1 MKRLLLLI
9 FMLLMIFPDIIL
21 AKDRNYNSKPSNN
34 PMLSAR
40 PAREYQVHNVGN
52 IWSATSN
59 FGNFGEPNANMP
71 SGEWPSGSEVYYI
84 WEGRFWFG
92 ALVGGEKLCSH
103 ADYGNYELE
112 PSEGTTFGFGP
123 SAPPRPNPDNDQL
136 ISTQDSY
143 VIFDDFQETGGHTPI
158 GVKTIQRGLAWSV
171 PGFDQF
177 IGYEYYMINQSGQ
190 TLNGF
195 YASWIFDNDVA
206 AGPGGDADQANID
219 DLVDYDGYTG
229 DEDSNPYMYD
239 IVENYDIDE
248 SGDLD
253 GYDEWGWPYGRPET
267 RPSDGANLNVNY
279 DPNLIHPD
287 GIWDEYQV
295 YIDPNGPI
303 IYRHDEPD
311 SGYGL
316 IVDAVG
322 DTIRQPLRGWLL
334 SRDLSYMFDGDYPSS
349 SENDVGERNLG
360 GTNAGF
366 IGGRI
371 LWTDMPPYY
380 TTPEDTMRRLFSHQW
395 WNWES
400 DPGSDEEK
408 YDYMNG
414 THAASLGFKFL
425 PHPFEY
431 LAGGP
436 AFDYR
441 YMTSSG
447 PFNNWAADDTL
458 RFVYVYAIGLGLK
471 GLRESIDNAMVAY
484 YSGSEISNPG
494 NPSAFDA
501 DAHWILPVPPAIPSL
516 NYSAGNRNVVLRWS
530 DEAEYTVDVLLGTT
544 DFEGYKIY
552 RSKYNASAWELIY
565 ACDEGVGPTLTYTTD
580 GTCVNP
586 KILASGDTL
595 YFGEPG
601 HADSVGVDTVRI
613 DLPDIIHYY
622 TDDGGISPWDS
633 QVDMPINGLPYYY
646 AVVSYDPD
654 KLATHGMPSIESA
667 KSNYKKDP
675 ATGAPMAIIPRATTS
690 ASLSD
695 VKVVPNPYKGTS
707 LFEARYED
715 KVEFT
720 HLPAQCKISIFTLT
734 GDLVQELYHNDLDSG
749 VQDWDLVSRNN
760 QAVVSGLYIYVV
772 ETDNDKMMGKLLVI
786 R

>member
-1 MKRLLLLI
+1 MKRY
-9 FMLLMIFPDIIL
+9 LLMILTALIL
-21 AKDRNYNSKPSNN
+21 YPAVIQAKNRDYTGKPSNN
-34 PMLSAR
+34 PLLTAR
-40 PAREYQVHNVGN
+40 PAKEYQVHNVGN

-59 FGNFGEPNANMP
+59 FGNYGEPNAKMP

-84 WEGRFWFG
+84 WEGRFWMG
-92 ALVGGEKLCSH
+92 VNVGGEKLCSH

-112 PSEGTTFGFGP
+112 PTEGSTFGFGP
-123 SAPPRPNPDNDQL
+123 TAPVP
-136 ISTQDSY
+136 IKSTQDSY
-143 VIFDDFQETGGHTPI
+143 VTFDDLKETGGHTPV
-158 GVKTIQRGLAWSV
+158 GLKVIQRGLAWSV
-171 PGFDQF
+171 PDFDEF
-177 IGYEYYMINQSGQ
+177 IGYEYYIINVSGQ

-195 YASWIFDNDVA
+195 FASWIFDNDVA

-219 DLVDYDGYTG
+219 DLVDYDGCTYG
-229 DEDSNPYMYD
+229 EDSNPYMYD

-248 SGDLD
+248 SGDLE
-253 GYDEWGWPYGRPET
+253 GYDEWGWPYGRADT
-267 RPSDGANLNVNY
+267 RPSDGADLN
-279 DPNLIHPD
+279 PNFEPDSIHPD

-295 YIDPNGPI
+295 YVDPNGPI

-316 IVDAVG
+316 IVGAAG
-322 DTIRQPLRGWLL
+322 DTIREPLHGWVIP
-334 SRDLSYMFDGDYPSS
+334 RDMSYMYDGDYPSS
-349 SENDVGERNLG
+349 SENDVGERSLG

-366 IGGRI
+366 VGGRI
-371 LWTDMPPYY
+371 LWTDMTYSGETMPRPY
-380 TTPEDTMRRLFSHQW
+380 SHQW

-408 YDYMNG
+408 YNYMGGN
-414 THAASLGFKFL
+414 HPASLNFKFL
-425 PHPFEY
+425 PHPFDY
-431 LAGGP
+431 LAGAP

-447 PFNNWAADDTL
+447 PFDGWAADDTL
-458 RFVYVYAIGLGLK
+458 RFVYVYAIGMGLE
-471 GLRESIDNAMVAY
+471 GLRQSMDNSMVAY
-484 YSGSEISNPG
+484 YSGSEISNPA

-501 DAHWILPVPPAIPSL
+501 DKHWILPVPPAIPSL
-516 NYSAGNRNVVLRWS
+516 NYSPGDREVVLRWS
-530 DEAEYTVDVLLGTT
+530 DEAEYTIDVLLGTT

-565 ACDEGVGPTLTYTTD
+565 ACDQGVGATLTYTTD

-595 YFGEPG
+595 YYGEPG
-601 HADSVGVDTVRI
+601 HADSAGVVTVRK
-613 DLPDIIHYY
+613 DLPDLVHTF
-622 TDDGGISPWDS
+622 TDTGGVINAWES
-633 QVDMPINGLPYYY
+633 QIEKPINGLPYYY

-654 KLATHGMPSIESA
+654 KMATHAMPSIESA
-667 KSNYKKDP
+667 KSNYMKDP
-675 ATGAPMAIIPRATTS
+675 ATGAPMAIIPRATTES
-690 ASLSD
+690 TLSK

-720 HLPAQCKISIFTLT
+720 HLPAQCKISVFTLT
-734 GDLVQELYHNDLDSG
+734 GDLVREIYHNDVNSG
-749 VQDWDLVSRNN
+749 VEDWDLISRNN
-760 QAVVSGLYIYVV
+760 QAVVSGLYIYIV
-772 ETDNDKMMGKLLVI
+772 ETDNDKNVGKLLII